1 MARMGDFR
9 INGLQDLQRQ
19 LQQQDGL
26 LDAFCREC
34 AAELAARL
42 LRKVKK
48 RTPVGDYSDTW
59 ELEEDGERKILVES
73 ARQGGELRRAWSCGT
88 VHKEGNAYV
97 VEVTN
102 NKAYASYVEF
112 GHRQQP
118 GRYVPAINKR
128 LKKAWA
134 PGKFMLTISENE
146 LKAAA
151 PGILQQKIQRFL
163 GECFR

>member
-1 MARMGDFR
+1 MTRMGDFR
-9 INGLQDLQRQ
+9 INGLQELQQQ

-26 LDAFCREC
+26 LDVFCREC
-34 AAELAARL
+34 ATELAARL

-48 RTPVGDYSDTW
+48 RTPEGDYSDTW
-59 ELEEDGERKILVES
+59 ELEDDGEQKFLVES

-102 NKAYASYVEF
+102 SKAYASYVEF